1 MLFPEHG
8 LSDDILYTKAN
19 ALVRLKKYDE
29 AVTLYDKIVMD
40 YPEEIRADNALFA
53 LAALHENQ
61 LEDLDRAKNTLRE
74 TVSGV

>member
-1 MLFPEHG
+1 
-8 LSDDILYTKAN
+8 
-19 ALVRLKKYDE
+19 LKKYDE

-61 LEDLDRAKNTLRE
+61 LEDLDRAKTLYEKLFLEYSNSTFAIDARKRYRRLR
-74 TVSGV
+74 GDDIN